1 MRILILGLLG
11 LAGFAARSESGPRL
25 HENFNPNWRFARQM
39 NGSGAL
45 GSFDRNTSEAARI
58 EPRFRD
64 APQAAYD
71 DAGWQPV
78 NLPHTW
84 NAHDVMDEAPGYWR
98 GIGWYRKHFSL
109 GEKLAGKRVFLE
121 FEGVN
126 EVAEFWLNGAPLGT
140 HKSGYTGFEFDITEH
155 AHFGAE
161 NVMTVKVDNLYHPRS
176 RRR

>member
-11 LAGFAARSESGPRL
+11 FAGFAPRAESGPRL
-25 HENFNPNWRFARQM
+25 HENFNQNRRFARQM
-39 NGSGAL
+39 NGSAAL

-58 EPRFRD
+58 EPRFQD

-84 NAHDVMDEAPGYWR
+84 NVHDVMDEAPGYWR

-109 GEKLAGKRVFLE
+109 GEKLAGKRIFS
-121 FEGVN
+121 GV
-126 EVAEFWLNGAPLGT
+126 
-140 HKSGYTGFEFDITEH
+140 
-155 AHFGAE
+155 
-161 NVMTVKVDNLYHPRS
+161 
-176 RRR
+176 